1 MSNRLQ
7 TLRPSVWTSIRN
19 LNSTKSGKS
28 LTETTI
34 PDIRG
39 NWYYSVEVLKALD
52 GNEMTVENTL
62 ETSPT
67 VMKVSQNGAFVLLQL
82 PVDPTRSEAGV
93 LPGVLKKAPG
103 QPWKLHVSDY
113 DDNGIFEYTQT
124 EHGWRGVY
132 LEAGNI
138 GSKEQ
143 STTAGIPLLARSVDK
158 LKVLKNGTDNDV
170 PQIAG
175 EWLYHAELLKKIGE
189 EDIRVGNRETLGPAP
204 ITIKQKGRFVSVNAL
219 GGLLAGVFHKD
230 ADQSWNLYVADHAD
244 NGHYQFQSTPSGWE
258 AAYIERGEEGSADQT
273 ATAGI
278 VLLAKSDSHLQKMIE
293 NKGND
298 VPRLPA
304 SVAYKSQFLHA
315 PNETALKNPSNEKQ
329 IWNVQQ
335 DGPFVA
341 FQNQENEIRP
351 GIFRKNGQKNWE
363 LHIADV
369 GGNGL
374 HKMYQNQ
381 KGEFDGVH
389 HESGS
394 VASKAKSPTVGS
406 TTLTAL

>member
-1 MSNRLQ
+1 
-7 TLRPSVWTSIRN
+7 
-19 LNSTKSGKS
+19 

-52 GNEMTVENTL
+52 GNEMRVENTL

-67 VMKVSQNGAFVLLQL
+67 MMNVSQNGHFVLLQL

-93 LPGVLKKAPG
+93 LSGVLKKAPG

-124 EHGWRGVY
+124 ELGWRGVY

-143 STTAGIPLLARSVDK
+143 STTAGIPLLARSVDD
-158 LKVLKNGTDNDV
+158 LNALKNETDNDV

-175 EWLYHAELLKKIGE
+175 EWLYHAELLKKIGGK
-189 EDIRVGNRETLGPAP
+189 DIRVGDRETLGPAP
-204 ITIKQKGRFVSVNAL
+204 VALKQKGRFVSVNAL

-244 NGHYQFQSTPSGWE
+244 NGHYRFQSTPYGWE
-258 AAYIERGEEGSADQT
+258 ATYIERGEKGSADQT
-273 ATAGI
+273 ATAGR
-278 VLLAKSDSHLQKMIE
+278 VLLAKSDSQLQKMIE
-293 NKGND
+293 NKGNN
-298 VPRLPA
+298 VPQLPA
-304 SVAYKSQFLHA
+304 SLVYEAQVLYA
-315 PNETALKNPSNEKQ
+315 PNETALNNPSKEKQ
-329 IWNVQQ
+329 TWNVQQ
-335 DGPFVA
+335 KGRYVT
-341 FQNQENEIRP
+341 FQNEENKILP
-351 GIFRKNGQKNWE
+351 GQFRKNGNRWE

-369 GGNGL
+369 ASSGL
-374 HKMYQNQ
+374 FKLYQNPN
-381 KGEFDGVH
+381 GDFDGVYL
-389 HESGS
+389 
-394 VASKAKSPTVGS
+394 KSAHDGS
-406 TTLTAL
+406 TTQSASVWLD

>member
-7 TLRPSVWTSIRN
+7 TLRPYVWTSERN

-52 GNEMTVENTL
+52 GNEMRVENTL

-67 VMKVSQNGAFVLLQL
+67 MMKVSQNGHFVLLQL
-82 PVDPTRSEAGV
+82 PVDLTRSEAGV
-93 LPGVLKKAPG
+93 LSGVLKKAPG

-124 EHGWRGVY
+124 EFGWRGVY

-143 STTAGIPLLARSVDK
+143 STTAGIPLLARSMDD
-158 LKVLKNGTDNDV
+158 LKALKNGTDDDI

-175 EWLYHAELLKKIGE
+175 EWLYFAELLKKIGE
-189 EDIRVGNRETLGPAP
+189 KEIRVGDREKLGPAP
-204 ITIKQKGRFVSVNAL
+204 ITIEQKGRFVSVNAL
-219 GGLLAGVFHKD
+219 GGLLAGVFQKD
-230 ADQSWNLYVADHAD
+230 ADQFWNLYVADHAD
-244 NGHYQFQSTPSGWE
+244 NGHYEFQSTPYGWE
-258 AAYIERGEEGSADQT
+258 ATYIERGEEGSADQT
-273 ATAGI
+273 ATAGR
-278 VLLAKSDSHLQKMIE
+278 VLLAKSDSQLQKMIE
-293 NKGND
+293 NKEND
-298 VPRLPA
+298 VPQLRTSL
-304 SVAYKSQFLHA
+304 AYEAQFLYA
-315 PNETALKNPSNEKQ
+315 PNETALKNPSKEKQ
-329 IWNVQQ
+329 TWKVQQ
-335 DGPFVA
+335 NGRYVT
-341 FQNQENEIRP
+341 FQNEENEILP
-351 GIFRKNGQKNWE
+351 GILRKNGTRWE

-374 HKMYQNQ
+374 HKMYQNP

-389 HESGS
+389 LESGS
-394 VASKAKSPTVGS
+394 VASKAKFPTVGA